1 MPKTKQNETKGY
13 GRVIVRGKIVG
24 LVIVTV
30 SQIFDRNLK
39 LSLDGKPVNGWTIEG
54 MTEEAYN
61 ELLPTT
67 PVITIG

>member
-24 LVIVTV
+24 LVIMTV
-30 SQIFDRNLK
+30 SQIFDRSLK
-39 LSLDGKPVNGWTIEG
+39 LSLDGKPVSGWTIEG
-54 MTEEAYN
+54 MTKEAYN

-67 PVITIG
+67 PVITIR